1 MKHEEYREMLELAAL
16 DALGGDDVR
25 VLQAHISTCDECRAE
40 LAELRDAAAM
50 LIFYAEPV
58 APSAELSARIL
69 SVSRTTPRAER
80 TPGLEVSE
88 GGDEGKSNEG
98 GQSSTASVFTTQRQA
113 WRRRWSWPSRLGVL
127 AAALILIVLV
137 VALVVLWN
145 RNRATQAEMAR
156 LSSRNDEMQTELGR
170 LAQRNDEL
178 QAELARASKHN
189 GELQA
194 ELNRLP
200 NRNNRQT
207 GTANP
212 PEPGSPAA
220 TPGPPSTATENDSR
234 VVELTATGVAPRARA
249 RLSYNRRT
257 GVIELVVSDMPS
269 PPAGKTYQLWLLI
282 AGNPVSGGTFNT
294 GPGGRAMLHGQ
305 LAADALEASAFAV
318 TLEPAGG
325 SDKPTGPKY
334 LLGSAL

>member
-16 DALGGDDVR
+16 DALGGEDVR
-25 VLQAHISTCDECRAE
+25 TLEVHLSTCDECRAE

-50 LIFYAEPV
+50 LVFYAEPV
-58 APSAELSARIL
+58 APAADLTARIL
-69 SVSRTTPRAER
+69 NVPRTTPRAER
-80 TPGLEVSE
+80 MPGLEVTK
-88 GGDEGKSNEG
+88 GRDEGE
-98 GQSSTASVFTTQRQA
+98 QASTPSGFVPQWQA
-113 WRRRWSWPSRLGVL
+113 WRRWSQQSRLGAM

-137 VALVVLWN
+137 VVLVVLWN
-145 RNRATQAEMAR
+145 RDRATRAELAR
-156 LSSRNDEMQTELGR
+156 LSSRNDEMQAELVR
-170 LAQRNDEL
+170 LARRNDEL
-178 QAELARASKHN
+178 QAELARTSKHN
-189 GELQA
+189 EELQA

-200 NRNNRQT
+200 NRNNQRP
-207 GTANP
+207 GTTNP
-212 PEPGSPAA
+212 REPGVPA
-220 TPGPPSTATENDSR
+220 TPGTPPEITENDSR
-234 VVELTATGVAPRARA
+234 VVELTATGVAARARA

-257 GVIELVVSDMPS
+257 GVIELVVSGMPS

-282 AGNPVSGGTFNT
+282 DGSPVSAGTFNT

-325 SDKPTGPKY
+325 SSKPTGPKY